1 MFNFCHNFHASDK
14 CDSNDNNKRPPPPRP
29 LLQSPGSHGPT
40 LAPACGGTVNI
51 QCCVWHQVWPREETL
66 SCCRVPS
73 PAQSPILTTSA
84 SWTWSWSGF
93 PPRPFFHWISGSK
106 PQLNQVYGNN
116 QILIY
121 PKVFNPYWW
130 FLFALFVQKCKWA
143 LNKGKG
149 EGEGGRCH
157 IIGVTSIQI
166 FWSAFLITMI
176 RVWHLSMYWLLIE
189 EKYFRN
195 EMKVVLNVKS
205 SNIFLLAILKKRSI
219 NFYCWLLQ
227 HELNLTISRRQHHV
241 LKYAD
246 STLF

>member
-1 MFNFCHNFHASDK
+1 MK
-14 CDSNDNNKRPPPPRP
+14 CGKERHHPDIGLGKLYEKETITSHWNMGFTIIKCLTFAIISMRVINVTVTTITSGHPRP
-29 LLQSPGSHGPT
+29 GPCYSHQ
-40 LAPACGGTVNI
+40 AAMV
-51 QCCVWHQVWPREETL
+51 QHWPRLVAELWIFSLCVASGVAKRGDTL
-66 SCCRVPS
+66 LLPCSQPGTISDIDNLCFVNLVRLPTS
-73 PAQSPILTTSA
+73 PL
-84 SWTWSWSGF
+84 
-93 PPRPFFHWISGSK
+93 FFWISGSK

-143 LNKGKG
+143 LNKGK
-149 EGEGGRCH
+149 GEGGRCH

-205 SNIFLLAILKKRSI
+205 SNIFLLAILKK
-219 NFYCWLLQ
+219 
-227 HELNLTISRRQHHV
+227 EV
-241 LKYAD
+241 
-246 STLF
+246 

>member
-1 MFNFCHNFHASDK
+1 MAGGGDTLLLLCSQVGTISDI
-14 CDSNDNNKRPPPPRP
+14 DNLCFVNLVR
-29 LLQSPGSHGPT
+29 LPT
-40 LAPACGGTVNI
+40 SRL
-51 QCCVWHQVWPREETL
+51 
-66 SCCRVPS
+66 
-73 PAQSPILTTSA
+73 
-84 SWTWSWSGF
+84 
-93 PPRPFFHWISGSK
+93 FFHWISGSK

-143 LNKGKG
+143 LNKG
-149 EGEGGRCH
+149 EGEGVGDRCH

-195 EMKVVLNVKS
+195 EMKVVLSLKS
-205 SNIFLLAILKKRSI
+205 LNIFSFSILKI

-227 HELNLTISRRQHHV
+227 HTWTKSDNLPSRTSCVEICRLDSVLIGSFDHWLNIYDVFYRPAKIGNQ
-241 LKYAD
+241 
-246 STLF
+246 LFYLIF

>member
-1 MFNFCHNFHASDK
+1 MKCGKKGTIQILGKFYEKETIASHWNMGFTIIK
-14 CDSNDNNKRPPPPRP
+14 CLTFAIISMRVINVTVTTITSGHPRP
-29 LLQSPGSHGPT
+29 GRVTRQPWSHTGPGLWRNCEYS
-40 LAPACGGTVNI
+40 A
-51 QCCVWHQVWPREETL
+51 CVWHKVWPREETL
-66 SCCRVPS
+66 SCCCVPS

-84 SWTWSWSGF
+84 TWTSSWSGF
-93 PPRPFFHWISGSK
+93 PHRPFFHWISGSK

-149 EGEGGRCH
+149 EGGRCH

-195 EMKVVLNVKS
+195 E
-205 SNIFLLAILKKRSI
+205 
-219 NFYCWLLQ
+219 
-227 HELNLTISRRQHHV
+227 
-241 LKYAD
+241 
-246 STLF
+246 